1 MSAATRANDGK
12 VPAANGGN
20 PPGRTQGKAAPQ
32 GAQRRKT
39 TASMPKM
46 KTHSG
51 ANKRFRL
58 TGTGKV
64 LRRRANRKHLFE
76 HKPSRVTR
84 RLAGEVTLAPADAK
98 KIKKLLAK

>member
-1 MSAATRANDGK
+1 MRSEGARYERPSDEGKSAPPKRPEASRDDKRSDGD
-12 VPAANGGN
+12 
-20 PPGRTQGKAAPQ
+20 
-32 GAQRRKT
+32 
-39 TASMPKM
+39 MPKM

-51 ANKRFRL
+51 ARKRFRL
-58 TGTGKV
+58 TGSGKV

-84 RLAGEVTLAPADAK
+84 RLAGEVTVAPADVK